1 MLHDADKNKKRPGAE
16 PATLSVVKKYDLLVF
31 IGRFQPLH
39 KGHQAVIDKA
49 LELSKRVL
57 VIAGSMGKARS
68 TRNPFTFDERKHMIN
83 SVYPDVIVRGISD
96 SAYNDTMWVN
106 NVQKIVKEVSL
117 EVANPD
123 GFHNNGIADLN
134 IGLIGHEKDHTSY
147 YLKLFPQW
155 GNEGVAHVNP
165 MNATAIRNQWF
176 EEPDHQ
182 RWQWDVILDDNIT
195 RYIMSFDREIY
206 QKLREEYYY
215 LKAYMEEWGE
225 GPHLTG
231 DSLVEVGG
239 NILLIIRG
247 QEYGHG
253 LYALPGGFLKKYEK
267 FLDGALRELREET
280 RLKVPAPVLKGSIK
294 GSMVFDDP
302 HRSERGRIVTVCQHI
317 VLENELNLPEVR
329 GSDDAEWAGFRLIS
343 DIGTELTEDM
353 FFEDHFHIIRKMLG
367 I

>member
-1 MLHDADKNKKRPGAE
+1 MLHDGDKNKKRPGGK
-16 PATLSVVKKYDLLVF
+16 PATLSVVKEYDLLVF

-39 KGHQAVIDKA
+39 KGHQSVIDRA
-49 LELSKRVL
+49 RELSKNVL
-57 VIAGSMGKARS
+57 VIVGSMGKARS
-68 TRNPFTFDERKHMIN
+68 TRNPFTFEERKEMIN
-83 SVYPDVIVRGISD
+83 GIYPDVIVRGISD
-96 SAYNDTMWVN
+96 SAYNDTMWVKK
-106 NVQKIVKEVSL
+106 VQEIVKGESFHI
-117 EVANPD
+117 ANPG
-123 GFHNNGIADLN
+123 GFGLNGIADLK
-134 IGLIGHEKDHTSY
+134 IGLIGHEKDHSSY
-147 YLKLFPQW
+147 YLKLFRQW
-155 GNEGVAHVNP
+155 GNVGVPHVSP
-165 MNATAIRNQWF
+165 MNGTAIRQMWF
-176 EEPDHQ
+176 EEEDKQ
-182 RWQWDVILDDNIT
+182 RWEWDVILDDFVT
-195 RYIMSFDREIY
+195 KYIMNFDREIY
-206 QKLREEYYY
+206 HKLQAEFED
-215 LKAYMEEWGE
+215 LKKYREEWGE

-253 LYALPGGFLKKYEK
+253 LYALPGGFLKKHEK

-294 GSMVFDDP
+294 ESMVFDDP

-353 FFEDHFHIIRKMLG
+353 FFEDHYHIIRKMLG